1 MLKLSVIGEQKFSGC
16 EIPVIEAGFGKK
28 ERIILAK
35 SIADIHNVEVSYI
48 NKLINKNIDKFIMD
62 TDVKNIVDDVYN
74 DPELRKK
81 LGLKPSNVNKNTKY
95 VYILSEQGYMKL
107 VASMSNSN
115 DVKWETMNKF
125 IDKYFRM
132 RSDLVEI
139 AGKFLEPN
147 EVNDILK
154 LVNQNPYVKEYTKV
168 LVSPRGKKGS
178 QFKEDK
184 IKPFLDEI
192 NKEAAQHLV
201 KSLGVEDLE
210 HIPNV
215 AHKYS
220 TMLIR
225 DFYIPSDNLKRE
237 YMGLF
242 EQLVDIRQEVIKDNQ
257 KKDNILIENFKSELI
272 KIRSAVKG
280 LLK

>member
-48 NKLINKNIDKFIMD
+48 NRLINKNIDKFIMD

-74 DPELRKK
+74 DPDLRNK
-81 LGLKPSNVNKNTKY
+81 LGLKSSNVNKNTKY

-107 VASMSNSN
+107 VASMSNNN

-147 EVNDILK
+147 EVNDI
-154 LVNQNPYVKEYTKV
+154 
-168 LVSPRGKKGS
+168 
-178 QFKEDK
+178 
-184 IKPFLDEI
+184 IKF
-192 NKEAAQHLV
+192 
-201 KSLGVEDLE
+201 
-210 HIPNV
+210 HIP
-215 AHKYS
+215 
-220 TMLIR
+220 
-225 DFYIPSDNLKRE
+225 
-237 YMGLF
+237 
-242 EQLVDIRQEVIKDNQ
+242 DIV
-257 KKDNILIENFKSELI
+257 
-272 KIRSAVKG
+272 
-280 LLK
+280 

>member
-35 SIADIHNVEVSYI
+35 SIADMHNVEVSYI
-48 NKLINKNIDKFIMD
+48 NRLINKNIDRFTMD
-62 TDVKNIVDDVYN
+62 TDIKNIVDDVYN
-74 DPELRKK
+74 DPDLRNK

-107 VASMSNSN
+107 IAAMSNSN
-115 DVKWETMNKF
+115 DVKWEAMNNF
-125 IDKYFRM
+125 IYKYFRM
-132 RSDLVEI
+132 RSDLVES
-139 AGKFLEPN
+139 GEKFLEPN

-154 LVNQNPYVKEYTKV
+154 LVNHNPYVKVYTKD

-192 NKEAAQHLV
+192 NKEAAQHLI
-201 KSLGVEDLE
+201 KTLGVEDLE

-220 TMLIR
+220 TMLIK
-225 DFYIPSDNLKRE
+225 DFYIPSDNLKKE
-237 YMGLF
+237 YIGVF
-242 EQLVDIRQEVIKDNQ
+242 EQLVDIRQEVITDNY
-257 KKDNILIENFKSELI
+257 KKDNILKENFKSELNKI
-272 KIRSAVKG
+272 KSAVKG
-280 LLK
+280 LIK